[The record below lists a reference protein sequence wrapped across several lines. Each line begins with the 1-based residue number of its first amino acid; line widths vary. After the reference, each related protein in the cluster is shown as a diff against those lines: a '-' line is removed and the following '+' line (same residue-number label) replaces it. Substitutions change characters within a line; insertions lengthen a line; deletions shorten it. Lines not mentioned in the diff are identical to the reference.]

1 MYLLRAN
8 RILTEDLQVPVS
20 VSTDGDFGAGSGV
33 RRVGIWRGTNRTYHQ
48 FQTTDDDTDEAN
60 GSITAM
66 ALRSGVGYKIAA
78 AGNQATVR
86 VVDKD
91 PGPAM
96 TYTTIRI
103 ATAAAVIT
111 EGADAVFTIT
121 ADPPPPFDLPV
132 HLRISSQ
139 GGYGVSGRGMQLTIL
154 ADETELTHTV
164 RTTGDLVDEPNGSVT
179 AQVRCYWGSECTPDF
194 ANDAAEVTVNDNDD
208 GLPSSPPGLRLG
220 RLEGEPRLAVRWDEV
235 PEATGYEV
243 HWGEA
248 GEPARRTG
256 WVNAPV
262 FTTPEVAHAFRISAC
277 NDAGCSER
285 SLEVQG
291 SPELSY

>member
-1 MYLLRAN
+1 MGSAVEAGRLGQPLPPATTTNSQHPTAVKATIWEGEGVVYLLRAN

-20 VSTDGDFGAGSGV
+20 VSTDGDFGADSGV
-33 RRVGIWRGTNRTYHQ
+33 RRVGIRRGTNRTYHQ

-86 VVDKD
+86 VVDND

-139 GGYGVSGRGMQLTIL
+139 GNYGVSGRGMQLTIL

-164 RTTGDLVDEPNGSVT
+164 RTTGARWTNRT
-179 AQVRCYWGSECTPDF
+179 AR
-194 ANDAAEVTVNDNDD
+194 
-208 GLPSSPPGLRLG
+208 
-220 RLEGEPRLAVRWDEV
+220 
-235 PEATGYEV
+235 
-243 HWGEA
+243 
-248 GEPARRTG
+248 
-256 WVNAPV
+256 
-262 FTTPEVAHAFRISAC
+262 
-277 NDAGCSER
+277 
-285 SLEVQG
+285 
-291 SPELSY
+291 

>member
-1 MYLLRAN
+1 M
-8 RILTEDLQVPVS
+8 
-20 VSTDGDFGAGSGV
+20 
-33 RRVGIWRGTNRTYHQ
+33 
-48 FQTTDDDTDEAN
+48 
-60 GSITAM
+60 
-66 ALRSGVGYKIAA
+66 
-78 AGNQATVR
+78 
-86 VVDKD
+86 
-91 PGPAM
+91 
-96 TYTTIRI
+96 
-103 ATAAAVIT
+103 
-111 EGADAVFTIT
+111 
-121 ADPPPPFDLPV
+121 
-132 HLRISSQ
+132 
-139 GGYGVSGRGMQLTIL
+139 
-154 ADETELTHTV
+154 
-164 RTTGDLVDEPNGSVT
+164 DEPNGSVT

-248 GEPARRTG
+248 GEPARRTA

-291 SPELSY
+291 SPELSYQWRIADASHSELAGLVGFLDDAGQAQPRFTAPGRRDVPDRSALDDGNWIDFELTVTDQEGGSDTDTVTVTVSGDSG